1 MKDRF
6 DALPIHQSCYNFN
19 NDTNKADN
27 DTIIDSFQSL
37 QANGPALLQV
47 DIMGMLPLDMIKQLY
62 CKNTEAAVA

>member
-1 MKDRF
+1 M
-6 DALPIHQSCYNFN
+6 HYQSINHATTSTS

-27 DTIIDSFQSL
+27 DTIINSFQSL